1 MPKGYAMNHQPF
13 ENWLLSEDT
22 LSPENTSSLRDH
34 LESCDHCR
42 ELETA
47 WTGVVGLFQ
56 DVPDLEPAP
65 GFVNRWQ
72 ARLEV
77 ERQVELSVRHRWQ
90 SIIMLILIG
99 NVIVAL
105 VVLFGTQFLT
115 TFDKPL
121 ELVLSG
127 IYRIASIVTFFNAA
141 QNVVITLFKT
151 ITSVVP
157 VGIWAL
163 MGLGL
168 VGSGAIWIIS
178 LKSLSVLPWRN

>member
-1 MPKGYAMNHQPF
+1 MNHQPF
-13 ENWLLSEDT
+13 ENWLLSEDS
-22 LSPENTSSLRDH
+22 LSPENASTLRDH

-42 ELETA
+42 ELQAA

-56 DVPDLEPAP
+56 DVPDFEPAP

-99 NVIVAL
+99 NVIVGL
-105 VVLFGTQFLT
+105 VVLLGTQFLT

-121 ELVLSG
+121 ELVFSG
-127 IYRIASIVTFFNAA
+127 IYRLASIVTYINAA
-141 QNVVITLFKT
+141 QNVFITLYKT

-157 VGIWAL
+157 AGLWAL